1 MMSMRSS
8 RNEPPSRRGHVSEE
22 PALEGDRVPGEWV
35 PGWLVRRWRSIDVR
49 LAGIILSAI
58 ALVAFLIALAFY
70 SEWRSDD
77 STPSGSSIDAP
88 AAVVEQ
94 SGPDVMLADD
104 VSAIPTHAEFAAQ
117 DPVELTEGPWR
128 FFLTSAEESAMYDLL
143 FFDDGTFHETGAT
156 HNAGTYREWPDVTM
170 SLTRVGTGEASD
182 GVNTRTE
189 EISWSETSILVRTGD
204 TMTGVW
210 ERESWQFSYD
220 DGMSAW
226 G

>member
-1 MMSMRSS
+1 VVADTIDDVDEIEQERTAESQ
-8 RNEPPSRRGHVSEE
+8 GDHVSDE
-22 PALEGDRVPGEWV
+22 PALEGDRVPGEWA
-35 PGWLVRRWRSIDVR
+35 PGWLVRRLRSIDVR
-49 LAGIILSAI
+49 LAGIISLAI
-58 ALVAFLIALAFY
+58 AFVAFLIALAFY

-77 STPSGSSIDAP
+77 STPSGWSIDAP

-94 SGPDVMLADD
+94 SGPDVMPADD
-104 VSAIPTHAEFAAQ
+104 FPAIPTHAELAAQ

-156 HNAGTYREWPDVTM
+156 QNAGTYSENGQTVTM

-189 EISWSETSILVRTGD
+189 EISWSETSTLVRTGN

-210 ERESWQFSYD
+210 ER
-220 DGMSAW
+220 
-226 G
+226 